1 MTGHDPAGAGRQL
14 AATAPRVGLFGLLG
28 SGNSGNDVSLET
40 MLRYLRDAHP
50 EAILD
55 AMSGGAE
62 RLQARYGLDAIPLYW
77 YQRFEDRAPTLTRP
91 FLKALGKGFDAARIA
106 SWVRRHD
113 VVFVPGAGALEAT
126 LPTRPWG
133 FPYTLF
139 VLSVSGKL
147 FRTKVAFVSVGAN
160 DIRQRATRSLSNWT
174 ARLACYR
181 SYRDNYSRDAMQRRG
196 IDTSRDRVYPDLAFG
211 IPTPPYDPGDPQT
224 VGVGVMDYYGGN
236 DDRQH
241 AAEIHSGYVA
251 KMTRFTQWLVD
262 TGHRVLLFG
271 GDSKFDISVAEQ
283 IGAEVRRLRPGLDP
297 GWVAIE
303 PGSSYQE
310 LMRAL
315 SPVGTVVATRYHNV
329 ICALKL
335 GKPTIALG
343 YSEKFAPLMAD
354 MGFADF
360 TMPAS
365 AFDVATLIE
374 QFGEL
379 EKRHGEL
386 QRMMT
391 ERNAAKVASLEDQFA
406 LLSVLLFRVRTPD
419 PVQAGQIAR

>member
-1 MTGHDPAGAGRQL
+1 VTVNPGPATRPL
-14 AATAPRVGLFGLLG
+14 TATAPRVGLFGLLG
-28 SGNSGNDVSLET
+28 SGNSGNDVSMEA
-40 MLRYLRDAHP
+40 MLYYLRDAHP

-77 YQRFEDRAPTLTRP
+77 YQRFEDRAPAMTAP
-91 FLKALGKGFDAARIA
+91 FLKVLGKVLDAARIT
-106 SWVRRHD
+106 SWVRGHD

-139 VLSVSGKL
+139 MLSVSGRL

-160 DIRQRATRSLSNWT
+160 DIKQRATRSLSNWT

-196 IDTSRDRVYPDLAFG
+196 INTSRDRVYPDLAFG
-211 IPTPPYDPGDPQT
+211 MPTPPYDPGDQQT

-236 DDRQH
+236 DDRRH
-241 AAEIHSGYVA
+241 AAEIHSGYIE

-262 TGHRVLLFG
+262 TGHRILLFG

-283 IGAEVRRLRPGLDP
+283 IRAEVRRQRPGLDP
-297 GWVAIE
+297 EWVAIE

-310 LMRAL
+310 LMQAL
-315 SPVGTVVATRYHNV
+315 SPAGTVVATRYHNV

-354 MGFADF
+354 MGLANF
-360 TMPAS
+360 TAPAS

-374 QFGEL
+374 QFTEL
-379 EKRHGEL
+379 EKHHGEL
-386 QRMMT
+386 QQMMAG
-391 ERNAAKVASLEDQFA
+391 RNAAKVASLEDQFTM
-406 LLSVLLFRVRTPD
+406 LSSLLFPARKPA
-419 PVQAGQIAR
+419 PVQAGQSAP

>member
-1 MTGHDPAGAGRQL
+1 MTRRDPAGGRPQPP
-14 AATAPRVGLFGLLG
+14 AAPTRVGLFGLLG
-28 SGNSGNDVSLET
+28 SGNSGNDVSMET
-40 MLRYLRDAHP
+40 MLGYLRDAHP
-50 EAILD
+50 EAVLD
-55 AMSGGAE
+55 AMSGGSQ

-77 YQRFEDRAPTLTRP
+77 YQRYEDRASGLAAP
-91 FLKALGKGFDAARIA
+91 FLKVLGKGLDAARIV

-139 VLSVSGKL
+139 VLSTSGKL
-147 FRTKVAFVSVGAN
+147 FRTKVALVSVGAN

-174 ARLACYR
+174 ARQAAYR
-181 SYRDNYSRDAMQRRG
+181 SYRDSYSRDAMRRRG

-211 IPTPPYDPGDPQT
+211 VPTPPYDPGDPQA

-236 DDRQH
+236 DDRRQAAAIH
-241 AAEIHSGYVA
+241 AAYVE

-262 TGHRVLLFG
+262 NGHRVLLFG
-271 GDSKFDISVAEQ
+271 GDTKFDVSVAEQ
-283 IGAEVRRLRPGLDP
+283 IRTEVRRQRPDLGPD
-297 GWVAIE
+297 WIAIE

-310 LMRAL
+310 LMQAL

-354 MGFADF
+354 MGLADF
-360 TMPAS
+360 TESAS
-365 AFDVATLIE
+365 SFEVAMLVERFT
-374 QFGEL
+374 EL
-379 EKRHGEL
+379 EKRRGEL
-386 QRMMT
+386 QQT
-391 ERNAAKVASLEDQFA
+391 VAERNAAKAASLDDQFA
-406 LLSVLLFRVRTPD
+406 VLSSLLFPGRAPSSA
-419 PVQAGQIAR
+419 QAAHSPR

>member
-1 MTGHDPAGAGRQL
+1 MTRRDPAGGRPQP
-14 AATAPRVGLFGLLG
+14 AAPPTRVGLFGLLG
-28 SGNSGNDVSLET
+28 SGNSGNDVSMET

-50 EAILD
+50 EAVLD
-55 AMSGGAE
+55 AMSGGSQ

-77 YQRFEDRAPTLTRP
+77 YQRYEDRASGLTAP
-91 FLKALGKGFDAARIA
+91 FLKVLGKGLDAARIA
-106 SWVRRHD
+106 SWARRHD

-139 VLSVSGKL
+139 VLSASGKL

-160 DIRQRATRSLSNWT
+160 DIKQRATRSLSNWT
-174 ARLACYR
+174 ARLAAYR
-181 SYRDNYSRDAMQRRG
+181 SYRDSYSRDAMRRRG

-211 IPTPPYDPGDPQT
+211 VPTPPYDPGDPQV

-236 DDRQH
+236 DDRQQ
-241 AAEIHSGYVA
+241 AAEIHAAYVE

-262 TGHRVLLFG
+262 SGHRVLLFG
-271 GDSKFDISVAEQ
+271 GDTKFDVSVAEH
-283 IGAEVRRLRPGLDP
+283 IRSEVRRHRPDLGP
-297 GWVAIE
+297 EWITIE

-343 YSEKFAPLMAD
+343 YSEKFVPLMAD
-354 MGFADF
+354 MGLADF
-360 TMPAS
+360 TEPAS
-365 AFDVATLIE
+365 SFDVAMLTE
-374 QFGEL
+374 RFTEL
-379 EKRHGEL
+379 EKRRGEL
-386 QRMMT
+386 QQT
-391 ERNAAKVASLEDQFA
+391 VAERNAAKAASLDGQFA
-406 LLSVLLFRVRTPD
+406 ELSSLLFPDRAPSPAQAAHTP
-419 PVQAGQIAR
+419 R

>member
-1 MTGHDPAGAGRQL
+1 MTGRDPAGVGRQL
-14 AATAPRVGLFGLLG
+14 ANTAPRVGLFGLLG
-28 SGNSGNDVSLET
+28 SGNSGNDVSMET

-62 RLQARYGLDAIPLYW
+62 RLRSQYGLDAIPLYW
-77 YQRFEDRAPTLTRP
+77 YQRFEDRASAITTP
-91 FLKALGKGFDAARIA
+91 FLKALGKGLDAARIA

-139 VLSVSGKL
+139 MLSVSGKL

-196 IDTSRDRVYPDLAFG
+196 LDTSWDRVYPDLAFG
-211 IPTPPYDPGDPQT
+211 VPTPPNEPGDPQT

-236 DDRQH
+236 DDRRH
-241 AAEIHSGYVA
+241 AAEIHSGYVE

-283 IGAEVRRLRPGLDP
+283 IRAEVRRQRPGLGPD
-297 GWVAIE
+297 WVAIE
-303 PGSSYQE
+303 PGFSYRE
-310 LMRAL
+310 LMQAL
-315 SPVGTVVATRYHNV
+315 SPAGTVVATRYHNV

-354 MGFADF
+354 MGLAHF
-360 TMPAS
+360 TAPAS
-365 AFDVATLIE
+365 AFDVTTLIE
-374 QFGEL
+374 QFTEL
-379 EKRHGEL
+379 ENHHGEL
-386 QRMMT
+386 QQMMA
-391 ERNAAKVASLEDQFA
+391 ERNAATVANLEDQFA
-406 LLSVLLFRVRTPD
+406 VLSSLLFPD
-419 PVQAGQIAR
+419 REPAPVQAGQSAR